1 MAHHKACI
9 SACDVFLYTSGAIV
23 FSMKLPIRKQ
33 TKSPHQKKH
42 TKTAPQTR
50 LRLNVHTCMWLGVPQ
65 PASNYCLYTSL
76 LRLQDKMVCL
86 WSNYICFFNITVLM
100 RFSVAIGL
108 KQTDKQKTH
117 LLQCVFL
124 FPSAHH
130 YTARFFNAQDTKALL
145 SLRINFRWSH

>member
-1 MAHHKACI
+1 MITPNKFINRGFAIVETVCALYYYQMAHHKACI
-9 SACDVFLYTSGAIV
+9 SACDVFLYTSVAIV

-42 TKTAPQTR
+42 TKTTPQTR

-76 LRLQDKMVCL
+76 LRLQDKMVCI
-86 WSNYICFFNITVLM
+86 WSKYICFFNITVLM

-108 KQTDKQKTH
+108 KQTDKQKTPPATMH
-117 LLQCVFL
+117 VS
-124 FPSAHH
+124 FP
-130 YTARFFNAQDTKALL
+130 
-145 SLRINFRWSH
+145 